1 MRKGGRE
8 EEGKQEREEKKK
20 EDKGGETGGR
30 GEWKGSTEELCKH
43 LPRPSPL
50 QFSTLINSVK
60 ALEED
65 PVACANSRWPQGCR
79 EVTFDLKATV
89 WHQAL
94 LSGEVCERLH
104 RHCPN
109 AARRKTSWQSPTPT
123 PGSREWTE
131 TILSAGRYPTTG
143 VGKNLV

>member
-8 EEGKQEREEKKK
+8 EEGKQEREEKKE

-43 LPRPSPL
+43 LPHPPPL

-65 PVACANSRWPQGCR
+65 PVACANSR
-79 EVTFDLKATV
+79 
-89 WHQAL
+89 
-94 LSGEVCERLH
+94 
-104 RHCPN
+104 
-109 AARRKTSWQSPTPT
+109 
-123 PGSREWTE
+123 
-131 TILSAGRYPTTG
+131 
-143 VGKNLV
+143 